1 MRILV
6 TNDDG
11 IEAPGLRTLVQ
22 ALSDEGM
29 QPWVAAP
36 DSERSATG
44 HGITILRPLTVRP
57 AQVPGAVEAYAVD
70 GRPAD
75 TTMLAL
81 SVPDFFASSTEGG
94 FDLVLSGI
102 NRGNNTGLHVIYSG
116 TVAGAR
122 EAACKGVPAL
132 ALSLD
137 HHSRDAE
144 YSASAAAILPLVRT
158 LSRRPDLLCSLA
170 STVVNVNV
178 PHCALADMAG
188 YSLDGQS
195 VECTKP
201 GFKPVAVDGEGV
213 RAWMNSAAA
222 GTVLDRRPGFDA
234 ASTNSR
240 LVSLCVLTLTS
251 HAPLSHGAV
260 DIDASQLP
268 KGVSDAAAEAALE
281 MAARLALASGA
292 AQTASLIRGEAAAP
306 AEASL

>member
-11 IEAPGLRTLVQ
+11 IDAPGLRTLVA
-22 ALSDEGM
+22 ALAEEGLK
-29 QPWVAAP
+29 PWVAAP

-57 AQVPGAVEAYAVD
+57 SQVPGAVEAYAVD

-81 SVPDFFASSTEGG
+81 SVPDFFPSTEGG

-137 HHSRDAE
+137 HHSRDATYE
-144 YSASAAAILPLVRT
+144 ASAAAIMPLVRA
-158 LSRRPDLLCSLA
+158 LSKRPDLCAALA

-178 PHCALADMAG
+178 PNCDLADMAG

-195 VECTKP
+195 VECTRP
-201 GFKPVAVDGEGV
+201 GFKPVPVEGEGV

-222 GTVLDRRPGFDA
+222 GTALDRRPGYDA

-240 LVSLCVLTLTS
+240 CVSLCVLTLTS
-251 HAPLSHGAV
+251 HASLSHGVV
-260 DIDASQLP
+260 DIDAGQLP
-268 KGVSDAAAEAALE
+268 KGLTDAAAVAVLELAAK
-281 MAARLALASGA
+281 AALASGS
-292 AQTASLIRGEAAAP
+292 AQTAALIRGETAAP

>member
-81 SVPDFFASSTEGG
+81 SVPDFFTSEGG

-144 YSASAAAILPLVRT
+144 YSASAAAIMPLVRT
-158 LSRRPDLLCSLA
+158 LGRRADLRAALS

-178 PHCALADMAG
+178 PHCSLGDMAG
-188 YSLDGQS
+188 YALDGQS
-195 VECTKP
+195 VECTRP
-201 GFKPVAVDGEGV
+201 GFKPVPVDGEGV

-222 GTVLDRRPGFDA
+222 GTALDRRPGFDA

-240 LVSLCVLTLTS
+240 HVSLCVLTLTS
-251 HAPLSHGAV
+251 HAALSHGAV

-268 KGVSDAAAEAALE
+268 KGVSDAAAEAVLE
-281 MAARLALASGA
+281 LAARLALASGA